1 MLSRLPRLVFKTK
14 PFLPAT
20 HRSLPCAVQSHVSV
34 YKCFGTSAVR
44 FESQSLH
51 DPLSTISRTHGEL
64 DLRNEDDFASS
75 TPRSAFHVVYLRD
88 SCTCSHCIDPSTT
101 QKLFET
107 ADIPDNIQGKISR
120 KHPDGSVTVA
130 WQNDIPG
137 YEDHQSTYT
146 SDFITSSFAH
156 PSRLSALHNREQEPV
171 LWDQNIMATHSTPT
185 DYKAFISSSAALYH
199 ALLNFQKFGVFFLCN
214 VPSQPDAVTHISD
227 RMGIIRNTIYGP
239 IWDVKSHPLAKN
251 VAYTSSHLGFH
262 MVRKSSWTILQ

>member
-1 MLSRLPRLVFKTK
+1 MLSRLPRCVSKTK
-14 PFLPAT
+14 SLLPAAG
-20 HRSLPCAVQSHVSV
+20 RSLPCAVQSHVSV
-34 YKCFGTSAVR
+34 YKRFGTSAVR

-51 DPLSTISRTHGEL
+51 NPLSTISPMHGEL
-64 DLRNEDDFASS
+64 NLRNEDDFTPN

-88 SCTCSHCIDPSTT
+88 SCTCSHCVDPSTT

-120 KHPDGSVTVA
+120 ENPDGSVTVA

-171 LWDQNIMATHSTPT
+171 LWDQNIMATRSAPT

-199 ALLNFQKFGVFFLCN
+199 ALLNYQKFGIFFLCN
-214 VPSQPDAVTHISD
+214 VPSHPDAVTHMSD

-239 IWDVKSHPLAKN
+239 IWDVKSDPSAKN
-251 VAYTSSHLGFH
+251 VAYTSSYLGFH
-262 MVRKSSWTILQ
+262 MVRKSSRTVLQ